1 MKNEV
6 LIAAVVISVALN
18 FVLPYLAMR
27 WGNITHEHV
36 NPIHG
41 AKSLPRWEQ
50 IKHMLADHA
59 ELPFTSSLIVAVIVA
74 LSVHIACMDEVK
86 KFVKGLL

>member
-18 FVLPYLAMR
+18 LVLPHLAMR
-27 WGNITHEHV
+27 FGNVTHEHI
-36 NPIHG
+36 NPDHG
-41 AKSLPRWEQ
+41 AISLSQFDQ

-59 ELPFTSSLIVAVIVA
+59 ELPFTSRVIVAVIVA

-86 KFVKGLL
+86 KFVSGLL

>member
-1 MKNEV
+1 MKHGI
-6 LIAAVVISVALN
+6 LISAVVISVVLN
-18 FVLPYLAMR
+18 LVLPRLAMR
-27 WGNITHEHV
+27 FGDIGHEHI
-36 NPIHG
+36 NPDDG
-41 AKSLPRWEQ
+41 AISLSQFDQ

-86 KFVKGLL
+86 KFVSGL

>member
-1 MKNEV
+1 MKHGV
-6 LIAAVVISVALN
+6 LISAVVISVVLN
-18 FVLPYLAMR
+18 LVLPSLAMR
-27 WGNITHEHV
+27 FGDVRHEHV
-36 NPIHG
+36 NPENG
-41 AKSLPRWEQ
+41 AISLSRFDQ

-86 KFVKGLL
+86 KFVSGL

>member
-18 FVLPYLAMR
+18 VVLPRLAMR
-27 WGNITHEHV
+27 FGNVTHEHV
-36 NPIHG
+36 NPEHG
-41 AKSLPRWEQ
+41 AISLSQFDQ

-59 ELPFTSSLIVAVIVA
+59 ELPFTSSIIVAVIVA

-86 KFVKGLL
+86 KFVSGLL